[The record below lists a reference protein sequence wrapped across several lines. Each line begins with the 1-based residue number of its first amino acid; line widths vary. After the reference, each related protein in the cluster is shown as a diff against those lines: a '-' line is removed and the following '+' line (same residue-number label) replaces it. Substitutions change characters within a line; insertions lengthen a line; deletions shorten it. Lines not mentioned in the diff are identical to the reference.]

1 MSKTNIQEKDS
12 LIFENN
18 YINLFQILITIWK
31 NKLILI
37 TIVFFSIVYSSYIL
51 RNSTFEFE
59 VKLEVIP
66 LNEGSSMGNSSIQA
80 LNQILGIGGGD
91 TKSNLGLYRS
101 LINSNSI
108 AEILSKDT
116 EFVKTIAGNSWDN
129 KSKMIKPARIGFT
142 TKIKNTIKKSLG
154 VPIFKRNL
162 SNQKY
167 VLSQL
172 RRIQFRPAAAGMT
185 EVYIQTDNTERGALI
200 LLKAHHA
207 TENFLKTRQKMK
219 TIKNINFID
228 SKLAQP
234 QKSEHRA
241 SLIKML
247 SDQQKSLMISSSDM
261 PYAVETFSDIPTVSE
276 YPVSPN
282 SKLILVTNFLT
293 SIIFGLV
300 LISLKEFLK
309 LRKSKKN

>member
-116 EFVKTIAGNSWDN
+116 EFVKPLLE
-129 KSKMIKPARIGFT
+129 K
-142 TKIKNTIKKSLG
+142 LG
-154 VPIFKRNL
+154 
-162 SNQKY
+162 
-167 VLSQL
+167 
-172 RRIQFRPAAAGMT
+172 
-185 EVYIQTDNTERGALI
+185 
-200 LLKAHHA
+200 
-207 TENFLKTRQKMK
+207 
-219 TIKNINFID
+219 
-228 SKLAQP
+228 
-234 QKSEHRA
+234 
-241 SLIKML
+241 
-247 SDQQKSLMISSSDM
+247 
-261 PYAVETFSDIPTVSE
+261 
-276 YPVSPN
+276 
-282 SKLILVTNFLT
+282 
-293 SIIFGLV
+293 
-300 LISLKEFLK
+300 
-309 LRKSKKN
+309 